1 MISVRFIR
9 TVFYLLI
16 CSFFLLVF
24 IGNAQ
29 AQPQWFENIGDRWE
43 EWKKRTEKG
52 IADPLIEWHYYWKDG
67 LHIDSTKKNFRIRLN
82 GRVLVDGGYIGAD
95 NELQNAFP
103 NLEGGNVLFRDLRV
117 NMFGA
122 LYDWMEFK
130 FSMDFANIR
139 DIKDQWIRF
148 TKISYIGQIT
158 LGHMR
163 ESFSLERLTSL
174 GNLTFMERALPTE
187 AFTPGRNMG
196 INDQMTR

>member
-1 MISVRFIR
+1 MRSVRPILSSLC
-9 TVFYLLI
+9 LLI

-52 IADPLIEWHYYWKDG
+52 VEDPLIEWHYYWKDG
-67 LHIDSTKKNFRIRLN
+67 LHIDSTKKNFRISLN

-95 NELQNAFP
+95 NELRSAFP
-103 NLEGGNVLFRDLRV
+103 DLEGGNALFRDLRI

-130 FSMDFANIR
+130 LSMDFANVR
-139 DIKDQWIRF
+139 DIKDQWIRLW
-148 TKISYIGQIT
+148 KGLYPPKPLLRVGIW
-158 LGHMR
+158 
-163 ESFSLERLTSL
+163 ES
-174 GNLTFMERALPTE
+174 
-187 AFTPGRNMG
+187 
-196 INDQMTR
+196 MTR